1 MTKLYVLIYRPS
13 DRPVHDIH
21 SASAFE
27 AGEQLAFHHLGCY
40 GTVGPEYLETE
51 RGIWAPRYHTLNTDW
66 QKHRALCPTLLS
78 RSLGNVPSV
87 EKRVNLSGGSLWTG
101 PPSFVFVFCLAGLSN
116 GIVDIMSPRISF
128 FFSWRNLGF
137 YGKIGLHSVDSFH
150 PGSSKGLN
158 WSSLL
163 LSFPAGWS
171 EHSLGTKLSDFPS
184 QGSLDFF
191 YDSSPRVVPTILRAH
206 WWPKTFTE
214 LFSIITSP

>member
-116 GIVDIMSPRISF
+116 GIVDIISPRISF
-128 FFSWRNLGF
+128 FFFLEKSW
-137 YGKIGLHSVDSFH
+137 
-150 PGSSKGLN
+150 
-158 WSSLL
+158 
-163 LSFPAGWS
+163 
-171 EHSLGTKLSDFPS
+171 
-184 QGSLDFF
+184 
-191 YDSSPRVVPTILRAH
+191 ILREDRI
-206 WWPKTFTE
+206 TFRRFVSSRIVQGIE
-214 LFSIITSP
+214 LVFSSAKFPCWLV